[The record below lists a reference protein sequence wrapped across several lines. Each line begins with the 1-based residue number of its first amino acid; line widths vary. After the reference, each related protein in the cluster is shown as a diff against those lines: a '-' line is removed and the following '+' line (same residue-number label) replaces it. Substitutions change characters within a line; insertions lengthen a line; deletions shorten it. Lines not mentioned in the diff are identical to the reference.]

1 MVRLPWILRL
11 LMFLRISL
19 VEGKSVKWAVE
30 DFLKIEKGRDLLKFR
45 KWLIH
50 RNLATSDG
58 GINQNQNYKN
68 ENAFLWT
75 AQEQALLYI
84 IDRGL
89 GGEPISNALRELETE
104 MIENCRT
111 DIERFAS
118 KLPVYLMAVLACLAF
133 PALMLL
139 MIGPLLTDLMRFG

>member
-19 VEGKSVKWAVE
+19 VEGKSVKWAVD
-30 DFLKIEKGRDLLKFR
+30 DFLKIETSRDLLNFR

-50 RNLATSDG
+50 RNLASSAGDLK
-58 GINQNQNYKN
+58 QNQKLNI
-68 ENAFLWT
+68 ELAFLWT
-75 AQEQALLYI
+75 AQERALLYI

-89 GGEPISNALRELETE
+89 LGEPISNALRELETE
-104 MIENCRT
+104 MIENCRA

-118 KLPVYLMAVLACLAF
+118 KLPIYLMAVLACLAF

-139 MIGPLLTDLMRFG
+139 MIGPLLMDLMRFG